1 MKIIDSIK
9 RLKWYEALIW
19 ISSVILILISFLI
32 SGAGSNLTMIAS
44 LIGVTAL
51 IFVAKGDVLGQIL
64 TVFFS
69 VFYGIVSW
77 KFHYWGE
84 MITYLGMTAP
94 IAAGAVITWMKNPF
108 QKGEVRVKPT
118 TPGLWLKLLALSM
131 VVTFAFFILLK
142 SFKTP
147 NLLFS
152 TLSVTTSFLAASLTL
167 FRSAY
172 YGLLYAANDVVLIIL
187 WILATLEE
195 PSYLSMVICF
205 ICFLVNDL
213 YGFVNWR
220 RIRSRQNT
228 QSPEESSTVSSSSTK
243 KS

>member
-64 TVFFS
+64 TVIFS

-77 KFHYWGE
+77 EFHYWGE

-118 TPGLWLKLLALSM
+118 TPGLWLKLLALST

-142 SFKTP
+142 SFK
-147 NLLFS
+147 
-152 TLSVTTSFLAASLTL
+152 
-167 FRSAY
+167 
-172 YGLLYAANDVVLIIL
+172 
-187 WILATLEE
+187 
-195 PSYLSMVICF
+195 
-205 ICFLVNDL
+205 
-213 YGFVNWR
+213 
-220 RIRSRQNT
+220 
-228 QSPEESSTVSSSSTK
+228 SPQ
-243 KS
+243 

>member
-1 MKIIDSIK
+1 
-9 RLKWYEALIW
+9 
-19 ISSVILILISFLI
+19 
-32 SGAGSNLTMIAS
+32 
-44 LIGVTAL
+44 
-51 IFVAKGDVLGQIL
+51 
-64 TVFFS
+64 
-69 VFYGIVSW
+69 
-77 KFHYWGE
+77 

-152 TLSVTTSFLAASLTL
+152 TLSVTTSVLAASLTL

-172 YGLLYAANDVVLIIL
+172 YGLLYASNDVVLIIL
-187 WILATLEE
+187 WILATIEE

-213 YGFVNWR
+213 YGFVNWK
-220 RIRSRQNT
+220 RIRSRQNN
-228 QSPEESSTVSSSSTK
+228 QSSEESSSVSSSSTE

>member
-1 MKIIDSIK
+1 
-9 RLKWYEALIW
+9 
-19 ISSVILILISFLI
+19 
-32 SGAGSNLTMIAS
+32 MI
-44 LIGVTAL
+44 
-51 IFVAKGDVLGQIL
+51 
-64 TVFFS
+64 FS

-172 YGLLYAANDVVLIIL
+172 YGLLYAVNDVVLIIL
-187 WILATLEE
+187 WILATLDE
-195 PSYLSMVICF
+195 PSYLSMVFCF
-205 ICFLVNDL
+205 FCFLVNDL

-220 RIRSRQNT
+220 RIRSRQSNF
-228 QSPEESSTVSSSSTK
+228 
-243 KS
+243 